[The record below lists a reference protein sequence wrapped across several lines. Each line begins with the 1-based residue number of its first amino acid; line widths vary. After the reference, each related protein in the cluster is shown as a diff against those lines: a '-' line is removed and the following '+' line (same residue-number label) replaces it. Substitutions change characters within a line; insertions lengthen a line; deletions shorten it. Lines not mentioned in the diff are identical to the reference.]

1 MNLIEKIICHNAVGL
16 KRRIVKQGEIVVV
29 NVART
34 LASEITQVGIEGTI
48 RQLGVSKLWRD
59 DRFFLAL
66 DHSVDPANYHEEKVR
81 KRIRVCDDFSK
92 EYNVKDYWKPNQ
104 SILHTEFYRQ
114 RAMPGSIV
122 IGADSH
128 SCAHGCVGSLAM
140 GMGASD
146 VAMPLITG
154 KTWLKVPEVIQIKFI
169 GELSFGLV
177 GKDVILHILK
187 KFGRNTIALQRVVEF
202 AGNIDCL
209 TIDCRFAIANMG
221 TEFGAIAAVFPGD
234 EYTQE
239 FIAKRRGITDEV
251 PYYFRADENAQ
262 YAGKYTVD
270 LRRVEPLVAKYPNPD
285 DCYLIK
291 DPKLY
296 EPIVDDGKVVCETI
310 KKLDGV
316 FIGSCTT
323 TQNEIILAGLLLDV
337 MMKKYSCKPKSRAS
351 LQGNEYHRILTPGS
365 VIMSKY
371 LEEIG
376 ILDIYKRAGFRI
388 DAPGCSMCLGIS
400 HQKAAPGEV
409 WLSSQNRN
417 FRNRMGRGGIG
428 NLASACTVAASS
440 FNMEIIDYDK
450 YMRYV
455 DQVLYKYLTHPSRL
469 PNINIIE
476 PNPVIEQDDE
486 EGNMDIDENKEIEEE
501 IITGRPQI
509 FGDNVDTDMIIPAPF
524 IVLRGQQLAKKSF
537 SYYRPEFLDKLK
549 FGNNI
554 VVAGDGFGCGSSREE
569 AVTCLKIAGIKCIIA
584 KSFSFIFYRNLL
596 TLNMLGIIIKDEQFY
611 NNLTEDCE
619 ISVDVGKRVVIVGEN
634 QYSFS
639 MTAIEETIYENGGVV
654 GLYSRFKDKGFS
666 ELVRQA
672 VVKTEQKSCGS
683 NLGCSNKDLDW

>member
-16 KRRIVKQGEIVVV
+16 KRPFIKCGDIVVV
-29 NVART
+29 KVART
-34 LASEITQVGIEGTI
+34 LASEITQVGIEQTI
-48 RQLGVSKLWRD
+48 RHLGVTKLWRD
-59 DRFFLAL
+59 DRFFLAV
-66 DHSVDPANYHEEKVR
+66 DHSIDPANYHEEKVR
-81 KRIRVCDDFSK
+81 KRIKVCDDFSK
-92 EYNVKDYWKPNQ
+92 EFNVKDYWKPNQ

-114 RAMPGSIV
+114 RCMPGSIV

-128 SCAHGCVGSLAM
+128 SCAHGCMGSLAI

-169 GELSFGLV
+169 GEPSFGIV
-177 GKDVILHILK
+177 GKDIILYILN
-187 KFGRNTIALQRVVEF
+187 KFGRNTIGLQRVIEF
-202 AGNIDCL
+202 SGNIKNL
-209 TIDCRFAIANMG
+209 TIDSRFAICNMA
-221 TEFGAIAAVFPGD
+221 TEFGAIAGVFEGD
-234 EYTQE
+234 ELTE
-239 FIAKRRGITDEV
+239 RFIQKRIKKTDEKQ
-251 PYYFRADENAQ
+251 YYFRADNDAQ
-262 YAGKYTVD
+262 YAGKYEVD
-270 LRRVEPLVAKYPNPD
+270 LRKIEPLVAKYPNPD
-285 DCYLIK
+285 DCYLIN

-316 FIGSCTT
+316 FVGACTT
-323 TQNEIILAGLLLDV
+323 TQDEIILAGLLLDV
-337 MMKKYSCKPKSRAS
+337 MMKKFSQKPRKRKDKP
-351 LQGNEYHRILTPGS
+351 YHRILTPGS
-365 VIMSKY
+365 VIMSNY
-371 LEEIG
+371 LEKIG
-376 ILDIYKRAGFRI
+376 ILNIYRQAGFRV

-400 HQKAAPGEV
+400 HQTAAPGEI

-428 NLASACTVAASS
+428 NLASACTVVASS
-440 FNMEIIDYDK
+440 FGMEIHSPEK
-450 YMRYV
+450 YLRFV
-455 DQVLYKYLTHPSRL
+455 DQVLYNHLTYPSRL

-486 EGNMDIDENKEIEEE
+486 EGNMDVDENKEIEEE

-509 FGDNVDTDMIIPAPF
+509 FGDNIDTDIIIPAPF

-672 VVKTEQKSCGS
+672 VVKTEQKTSCGS
-683 NLGCSNKDLDW
+683 GGCSNTDIEDW